1 MLVHHSEQHI
11 CNWHICKQNIDTLP
25 GSNLV
30 WKNHHHLQ
38 LINQLCKILNSTDS
52 STTGVSDELTPW
64 KCMLIFGGV
73 DVFWWMLR
81 DEVGVCGESHEWV
94 PWKDRAERRRR
105 TVSLWNF
112 NRSLVGYLRNLCN
125 NSCSNGSVFSDSGAE
140 NHKLEC
146 ILTFIL
152 AGVEGRKDSHKHKK
166 KVRRMWVGGWGDLSI
181 EARLQGL
188 LTWDSGKQESK
199 IISMRDWISSSSTSR
214 QLRMLSCSNDTS
226 TNVRHDDNMISRQSP
241 RP

>member
-1 MLVHHSEQHI
+1 MWE
-11 CNWHICKQNIDTLP
+11 
-25 GSNLV
+25 
-30 WKNHHHLQ
+30 NHHHLQ
-38 LINQLCKILNSTDS
+38 LINQLCKLLNPTDS

-64 KCMLIFGGV
+64 KCMLIFGGGRCV
-73 DVFWWMLR
+73 LMNAEEMKLESV
-81 DEVGVCGESHEWV
+81 ESHEWV

-105 TVSLWNF
+105 MVSLWNF

-125 NSCSNGSVFSDSGAE
+125 NPCSNGSVFSDSGAE

-146 ILTFIL
+146 ILTFIH

-166 KVRRMWVGGWGDLSI
+166 LRRMWVGGWGDLSV
-181 EARLQGL
+181 EARSQGL

-226 TNVRHDDNMISRQSP
+226 TNVRHDDNMISRQSLQP
-241 RP
+241 QCHFAQNP